1 VKSPFN
7 FERQASADALRE
19 RRHKDGERRHLK
31 VDETARMKKAEQK
44 AFDVV
49 LASCVGLPEPDEDE
63 APLSNALR
71 AAGVNA
77 RVMAWDDPLADFA
90 TAKMVVIRSTWNY
103 CRAYEAFLRW
113 VDETSA
119 HSDLHNPAPVV
130 HWNLHKKYLLDL
142 GARGIPTI
150 PTRIFST
157 GQDVSL
163 AAVARE
169 LDATEIV
176 IKPAVS
182 AASSRTIR
190 AEANSAAAQDHLRA
204 ILETDDVMIQPYV
217 RSVEGYGERAIIC
230 IDGKLS
236 HAVRKSPRFQG
247 DRAIVSGAMP
257 IADDEAALA
266 LNVLAAIPGPL
277 LYARVDMVRDARNMP
292 IVMEVELT
300 EPSLFL
306 VQSPSAFDRF
316 VAAIA
321 QRLK

>member
-1 VKSPFN
+1 
-7 FERQASADALRE
+7 
-19 RRHKDGERRHLK
+19 
-31 VDETARMKKAEQK
+31 M
-44 AFDVV
+44 FDVV

-71 AAGVNA
+71 DAGVNA

-90 TAKMVVIRSTWNY
+90 AAKMVVIRSTWNY
-103 CRAYEAFLRW
+103 CPVCDAFLRW
-113 VDETSA
+113 VDDTAA
-119 HSDLHNPAPVV
+119 HSDLHNPAPIVR
-130 HWNLHKKYLLDL
+130 WNLHKKYLLDL
-142 GARGIPTI
+142 AMRGIPTI
-150 PTRIFST
+150 PTRIFPR

-163 AAVARE
+163 VAVARE
-169 LDATEIV
+169 LDTNEIV

-190 AEANSAAAQDHLRA
+190 AEASNAAAQDHLRA
-204 ILETDDVMIQPYV
+204 ILETGDVMIQPYV

-247 DRAIVSGAMP
+247 DQAVVSGAMP

-266 LNVLAAIPGPL
+266 LKVFAAIPERL
-277 LYARVDMVRDARNMP
+277 LYARVDMVRDARDVP

-306 VQSPSAFDRF
+306 AQLPSSFDRF
-316 VAAIA
+316 VAAIVD
-321 QRLK
+321 RLK